1 MWDLAEP
8 GGVEP
13 SIEGVR
19 ERERESEI
27 GIGDRGRE
35 EEGRYVHSDTANDY
49 IVAVH

>member
-19 ERERESEI
+19 ERERE
-27 GIGDRGRE
+27 RGRE
-35 EEGRYVHSDTANDY
+35 EERRYVHSDTANDY
-49 IVAVH
+49 IVAIH